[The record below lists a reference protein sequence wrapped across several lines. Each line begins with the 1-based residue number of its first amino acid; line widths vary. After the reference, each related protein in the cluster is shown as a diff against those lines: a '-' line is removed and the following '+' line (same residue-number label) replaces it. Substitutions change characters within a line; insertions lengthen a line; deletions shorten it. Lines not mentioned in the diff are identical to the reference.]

1 MKYKYFAIKLV
12 SKNLVF
18 IDGINRTGK
27 LLTGSLV
34 SSLNNVEHLEF
45 GEIFQH
51 LVPAIKLKKISIDFT
66 KAFLHNYVNQI
77 LYNKFISR
85 NVNFRKN
92 DRTGVP
98 NSKNPTIYNK
108 RLSEPDGDKIIEKIE
123 SENPILPFVTH
134 DIACNYDQFIKLKLN
149 VKIIEIF
156 RNPIDLVYSW
166 HKKKLSLRY
175 GKDKRIFTLLIEKN
189 KKPYSQHLFKLPKN
203 WDSFNEIEKTIMYVK
218 LLTDR
223 SIAQLKKNN
232 NIKKIYITNYET
244 IVEDTAKEMER
255 ISEFLGT
262 TTSKYTKKFIKKDNC
277 PKIIDLDLKIKK
289 KKYLDK
295 KVSKKFSKLLEN
307 MEKNYLKDIYGLKKN
322 RIL

>member
-12 SKNLVF
+12 TKNLVF

-27 LLTGSLV
+27 LLTGSLI

-51 LVPAIKLKKISIDFT
+51 LVPAIKLKKISIDFA
-66 KAFLHNYVNQI
+66 KAFLHNYVNQV

-98 NSKNPTIYNK
+98 NSKNPAIYKK
-108 RLSEPDGDKIIEKIE
+108 RLSEPDGDNIIKKIKLN
-123 SENPILPFVTH
+123 NPILPFVTH
-134 DIACNYDQFIKLKLN
+134 DIACNFDQFKKLKLN
-149 VKIIEIF
+149 IKIIEIF

-175 GKDKRIFTLLIEKN
+175 GKDQRIFTLLIEKN
-189 KKPYSQHLFKLPKN
+189 RRPYSQHLFNLPKN
-203 WDSFNEIEKTIMYVK
+203 WNSFNEIEKTIMYVK

-223 SIAQLKKNN
+223 SIIQLKKNDN
-232 NIKKIYITNYET
+232 KNFFYITNYET
-244 IVEDTAKEMER
+244 IVEDTNKEMKK
-255 ISEFLGT
+255 ISKFLGT

-277 PKIIDLDLKIKK
+277 PKVIDLDLKIKK
-289 KKYLDK
+289 KNYLDK
-295 KVSKKFSKLLEN
+295 RVSKKFSKLLEN
-307 MEKNYLKDIYGLKKN
+307 MEKNYLKDTYGLKKN
-322 RIL
+322 KIL